1 MKEPQT
7 ADLHVIKVDDLTK
20 RYGETTAVDGI
31 SFCVEAGEIFGFLG
45 PNGAGKTTTIHMLTT
60 LLRPTSGKA
69 TIDGHDV
76 QRDRRNVRR
85 KIGLVFQE
93 PSLDEQ
99 LTGREN
105 LRFHAMLY
113 GMPSATF
120 AHRSQSLLALVEL
133 EERANDLVAT
143 YSGGMKRR
151 LEVARG
157 LLHAPRVLFLDEP
170 TLGLDPQTRRHIWAY
185 LRRLRDAEGITV
197 FMTTHYMDEAENCDR
212 VAVIDKG
219 QIVALDNPQTLKSL
233 VGGDVV
239 WIETPQASEAMER
252 LVETMDLSPKLGPD
266 GQVIVEVAQAE
277 TVLPKL
283 MEVLHA
289 EPGAIDVR
297 SVSLR
302 RPSLEDV
309 FIKLTG
315 RTIRDPENAQDGNG
329 SRRRRRG

>member
-1 MKEPQT
+1 MI
-7 ADLHVIKVDDLTK
+7 HVDNLS
-20 RYGETTAVDGI
+20 RQYGDNTAVDAI
-31 SFCVEAGEIFGFLG
+31 SFDVEAGEIFGFLG

-60 LLRPTSGKA
+60 LLRPSSGRA
-69 TIDGHDV
+69 VIDGHDIS
-76 QRDRRNVRR
+76 QDRRGVRR

-93 PSLDEQ
+93 NSLDEQ

-113 GMPSATF
+113 GMPGDAL
-120 AHRSQSLLALVEL
+120 AERSRTLLNLVEL
-133 EERANDLVAT
+133 EDRADDLVEA

-157 LLHAPRVLFLDEP
+157 LLHGPRVLFLDEP
-170 TLGLDPQTRRHIWAY
+170 TLGLDPQTRRHIWEY
-185 LRRLRDAEGITV
+185 LRRLRETEGITV

-219 QIVALDNPQTLKSL
+219 HIVALDTPDALKRL

-239 WIETPQASEAMER
+239 WIETPDAPEALER
-252 LVETMDLSPKLGPD
+252 LAGWENLEARLGPD
-266 GQVIVEVAQAE
+266 GQVIVEVPQAE
-277 TVLPKL
+277 VILAKL
-283 MEVLHA
+283 MGDLNRGPKPV
-289 EPGAIDVR
+289 DVR

-302 RPSLEDV
+302 RPTLEDV

-315 RTIRDPENAQDGNG
+315 RAIRDPKDTQDVNG
-329 SRRRRRG
+329 RHRRRRRRG

>member
-1 MKEPQT
+1 MQIIE
-7 ADLHVIKVDDLTK
+7 VDDLT
-20 RYGETTAVDGI
+20 RNYGDTLAVDHIG
-31 SFCVEAGEIFGFLG
+31 FAVNAGEIFGFLG

-60 LLRPTSGKA
+60 LLRPTSGVAK
-69 TIDGHDV
+69 IDGHDV
-76 QRDRRNVRR
+76 LRDRRQVRR
-85 KIGLVFQE
+85 TIGLVFQE
-93 PSLDEQ
+93 PTLDEQ

-113 GMPSATF
+113 GMSAAQF
-120 AHRSQSLLALVEL
+120 AERADSLLGLVEL
-133 EERANDLVAT
+133 GQRADDLVET

-197 FMTTHYMDEAENCDR
+197 FMTTHYMDEAEACDR
-212 VAVIDKG
+212 VAVIDQG
-219 QIVALDNPQTLKSL
+219 RIVALDSPRTLKGM

-239 WIETPQASEAMER
+239 WIETPEAPKAVER
-252 LVETMDLSPKLGPD
+252 LADVVDCAPQIGPN

-277 TVLPKL
+277 TFLPRL
-283 MEVLHA
+283 M
-289 EPGAIDVR
+289 GALNTPPDPVDVQ

-302 RPSLEDV
+302 RPTLEDV

-315 RTIRDPENAQDGNG
+315 RAIRDPEQAQDAGG
-329 SRRRRRG
+329 RRRRRRG